1 MTQPSRKTGRTG
13 TEPLLRDLL
22 RQLADFEMGEIVT
35 TRMLPLIY
43 RFAVLGMGALVV
55 LGILTAFIQS
65 PWMGLAWL
73 IFGPIVFLILV
84 VIVRVLL
91 EFVMAVFRLLVL
103 VETLDERTSTIQ
115 LHTDEVVRDLPR
127 IRFWK
132 RRVSRTPE
140 SEAPEEPKT

>member
-1 MTQPSRKTGRTG
+1 MNEDPASAERKPQA
-13 TEPLLRDLL
+13 ELSLRDLL
-22 RQLADFEMGEIVT
+22 RQLVDFEMSEIIT

-43 RFAVLGMGALVV
+43 RFAVLAMGALVL

-73 IFGPIVFLILV
+73 VFGPIVFLILV

-103 VETLDERTSTIQ
+103 VETLDERTSTIE

-132 RRVSRTPE
+132 RRTSRRPE
-140 SEAPEEPKT
+140 DSADKAS

>member
-1 MTQPSRKTGRTG
+1 MNTGDKP
-13 TEPLLRDLL
+13 EPLLRDLL
-22 RQLADFEMGEIVT
+22 RQLADFEMSQIVT

-43 RFAVLGMGALVV
+43 RFAVFGMAALVL
-55 LGILTAFIQS
+55 LGIATAFTQS
-65 PWMGLAWL
+65 PWLGLTWL
-73 IFGPIVFLILV
+73 VFGPMVFLILV

-103 VETLDERTSTIQ
+103 VETLDERTSTIE

-132 RRVSRTPE
+132 RRSARRE
-140 SEAPEEPKT
+140 DGDSNAPENS